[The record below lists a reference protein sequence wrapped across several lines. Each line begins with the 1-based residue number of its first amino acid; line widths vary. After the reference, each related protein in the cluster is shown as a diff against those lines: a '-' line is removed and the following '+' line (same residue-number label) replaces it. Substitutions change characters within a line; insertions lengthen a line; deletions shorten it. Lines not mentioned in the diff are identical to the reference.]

1 MISPLEFYKMAL
13 DHEKKYPQVITE
25 AYLRY
30 AELIVKLRMHEQY
43 DFVRE
48 IVLKRIKHSSF
59 PIEKYKAFSMLSII
73 YAYMGKKKEA
83 GEFSIL
89 ADKNA
94 SAETSG
100 LRYHK
105 FLGIVTARDEVLDK
119 W

>member
-1 MISPLEFYKMAL
+1 
-13 DHEKKYPQVITE
+13 
-25 AYLRY
+25 
-30 AELIVKLRMHEQY
+30 
-43 DFVRE
+43 
-48 IVLKRIKHSSF
+48 
-59 PIEKYKAFSMLSII
+59 MLSII

-105 FLGIVTARDEVLDK
+105 FLGNCKPLGTKFLIK